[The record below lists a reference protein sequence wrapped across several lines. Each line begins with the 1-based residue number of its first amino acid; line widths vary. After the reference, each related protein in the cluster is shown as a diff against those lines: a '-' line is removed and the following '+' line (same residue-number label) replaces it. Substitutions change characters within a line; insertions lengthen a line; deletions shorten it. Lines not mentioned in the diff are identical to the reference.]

1 MAGFNYSKYV
11 ADMAQRK
18 GPMHE
23 THDNIYNDANQLDNS
38 YLDQLSLSTDINE
51 DNINEYEVVYVVEN
65 GKCYRITDEGYK
77 DQVDMSKCRMYAEA
91 KVEEAFDLDA
101 TFKTSP
107 SSHSYEDVLD
117 IFTSYEDDNILN
129 AFKAKFPEGKDINKL
144 DYLKFAMNY
153 IDDMSASSDIKANW
167 ISVTDP
173 NVYKKAGLVEAID
186 DTDVEVTDDEF
197 DSAEFDKEPSK
208 KDIKAAEKEFSL
220 EVPKADSSA
229 DSAFEK
235 AKQIIKIKVGKLLA
249 QPKGKRTASPDMA
262 ALKQFIQKPEI
273 KKAFK
278 SRGLDVMDFVKD
290 VIA

>member
-1 MAGFNYSKYV
+1 MADFNYSKYV
-11 ADMAQRK
+11 ADMAQRT
-18 GPMHE
+18 GPMFE
-23 THDNIYNDANQLDNS
+23 NNDAEQLGNS
-38 YLDQLSLSTDINE
+38 GLDQLSLPASINE
-51 DNINEYEVVYVVEN
+51 EDLKEYEVIYVVQN
-65 GKCYRITDEGYK
+65 GRCYRITDEGYK
-77 DQVDMSKCRMYAEA
+77 DEVSMDKCRMYAEGVDEA
-91 KVEEAFDLDA
+91 LRAGVYDDFTKWKESFPNGTEFENKNGYVYALDKDKEELGKWNPIKMKGMH
-101 TFKTSP
+101 T
-107 SSHSYEDVLD
+107 
-117 IFTSYEDDNILN
+117 DD
-129 AFKAKFPEGKDINKL
+129 FQ
-144 DYLKFAMNY
+144 
-153 IDDMSASSDIKANW
+153 
-167 ISVTDP
+167 
-173 NVYKKAGLVEAID
+173 YKSLEEKEMDEAID

-235 AKQIIKIKVGKLLA
+235 AKQVIKIKVGKLLA
-249 QPKGKRTASPDMA
+249 QPKGKRTMSPDMA

>member
-1 MAGFNYSKYV
+1 MAEFNYSKYV
-11 ADMAQRK
+11 ATMAQRK
-18 GPMHE
+18 GPMFE
-23 THDNIYNDANQLDNS
+23 YNDANQLDNA
-38 YLDQLSLSTDINE
+38 YLDQLDLTTKIAETE
-51 DNINEYEVVYVVEN
+51 DLKEYEVIYVVEN

-91 KVEEAFDLDA
+91 IE
-101 TFKTSP
+101 
-107 SSHSYEDVLD
+107 
-117 IFTSYEDDNILN
+117 
-129 AFKAKFPEGKDINKL
+129 
-144 DYLKFAMNY
+144 
-153 IDDMSASSDIKANW
+153 
-167 ISVTDP
+167 
-173 NVYKKAGLVEAID
+173 
-186 DTDVEVTDDEF
+186 DTDVEASEDEF

-220 EVPKADSSA
+220 EVPKADAGA
-229 DSAFEK
+229 DPAFEK
-235 AKQIIKIKVGKLLA
+235 AKQIIKIKVGKLLS